1 MLGSGKC
8 PWMEILNEFICSFW
22 NHCLCCNC
30 KNAWQEVA
38 RWEGRIWSSSL
49 KCWPFVTTIMQSLS
63 FLWIRDTSKGA
74 HYWVIRSHGSSCIMS
89 YSCKWNHFLSQK
101 YHITCKR
108 KVEAPRQGAAKG
120 KLKTS
125 VVAYVVV
132 SFMCDCI
139 FNRKEKY
146 KNYLILN
153 KHKIAKFS

>member
-1 MLGSGKC
+1 MPMDGDFKWIYLLFLKPLSMLQLQECLARSSKVGGKNLKQLSKMLTIC
-8 PWMEILNEFICSFW
+8 YNNNAVIIFSLNTRY
-22 NHCLCCNC
+22 
-30 KNAWQEVA
+30 K
-38 RWEGRIWSSSL
+38 
-49 KCWPFVTTIMQSLS
+49 
-63 FLWIRDTSKGA
+63 KGA